1 MAKDLAYYM
10 GLDYPVE
17 VKKIKEDEG
26 GGFFVSVPLLPGC
39 MSDGESLEEAYDNI
53 QEAKEEWFSSMLERG
68 MKIPEPV
75 EQEEYSGKFIIRLP
89 KTLHRALVQVSK
101 REGVSLNQY
110 VTNTLAYSLG
120 QKS

>member
-17 VKKIKEDEG
+17 VKKIREEEG
-26 GGFFVSVPLLPGC
+26 GGFFVSIPLLPGC

-53 QEAKEEWFSSMLERG
+53 HEAKEEWLSSMLERG

-110 VTNTLAYSLG
+110 VTNALAFTLG
-120 QKS
+120 QKI

>member
-1 MAKDLAYYM
+1 MAKELAYYM
-10 GLDYPVE
+10 DLDYPVE
-17 VKKIKEDEG
+17 VKRIKEEEG
-26 GGFFVSVPLLPGC
+26 GGFFVSIPLLPGC
-39 MSDGESLEEAYDNI
+39 MSDGESLDEAYANI
-53 QEAKEEWFSSMLERG
+53 QEAKEEWLSSMLERG

-89 KTLHRALVQVSK
+89 KTLDRALAQVSK

-110 VTNTLAYSLG
+110 VTNALAFTLG

>member
-1 MAKDLAYYM
+1 MAKNLAYYM
-10 GLDYPVE
+10 RLDYPVE

-26 GGFFVSVPLLPGC
+26 GGFFVSIPLLPGC
-39 MSDGESLEEAYDNI
+39 MSDGESLEEAYGNI
-53 QEAKEEWFSSMLERG
+53 QEAKEEWLSSMLERG
-68 MKIPEPV
+68 MKIPEPA

-110 VTNTLAYSLG
+110 VANTLAFSLG

>member
-17 VKKIKEDEG
+17 VKKIREEEG
-26 GGFFVSVPLLPGC
+26 GGFFVSIPLLPGC
-39 MSDGESLEEAYDNI
+39 MSDGESLDEAYDNI
-53 QEAKEEWFSSMLERG
+53 QEAKEEWLSSMLERG

-110 VTNTLAYSLG
+110 VTNALAFTLG
-120 QKS
+120 QKR

>member
-17 VKKIKEDEG
+17 VKKIREEEG
-26 GGFFVSVPLLPGC
+26 GGFFVSIPLLPGC
-39 MSDGESLEEAYDNI
+39 MSDGESLDEAYDNI

-110 VTNTLAYSLG
+110 VTNALAFTLG

>member
-1 MAKDLAYYM
+1 MAGIFTIETMIL
-10 GLDYPVE
+10 
-17 VKKIKEDEG
+17 I
-26 GGFFVSVPLLPGC
+26 LPGC

-53 QEAKEEWFSSMLERG
+53 HEAKEEWLSSMLERG
-68 MKIPEPV
+68 MKILEPV

-110 VTNTLAYSLG
+110 VTNALAFTLG
-120 QKS
+120 QKILIK

>member
-17 VKKIKEDEG
+17 VKKIREEEG
-26 GGFFVSVPLLPGC
+26 GGFFVSIPLLPGC

-53 QEAKEEWFSSMLERG
+53 HEAKEEWLSSMLERG

-110 VTNTLAYSLG
+110 VTNALAFTLG

>member
-53 QEAKEEWFSSMLERG
+53 QEAKEEWLSSMLERG

-110 VTNTLAYSLG
+110 VTNALAFTLG

>member
-1 MAKDLAYYM
+1 MAKELAYYM
-10 GLDYPVE
+10 DLDYPVE
-17 VKKIKEDEG
+17 VKRIKEEEG
-26 GGFFVSVPLLPGC
+26 GGFFVSIPLLPGC
-39 MSDGESLEEAYDNI
+39 MSDGESLDEAYANI
-53 QEAKEEWFSSMLERG
+53 QEAKEEWLSSMLERG

-89 KTLHRALVQVSK
+89 KPLHRALAQVSK

-110 VTNTLAYSLG
+110 VTNALAFTLG

>member
-53 QEAKEEWFSSMLERG
+53 QEAKEEWLSSMLERG

-110 VTNTLAYSLG
+110 VTNTLAFSLG

>member
-53 QEAKEEWFSSMLERG
+53 QEAKEEWLSSMLERG